1 MVLRSFLR
9 GVGARFVGATVV
21 VLVLVGVLVAGMVE
35 VASAAPA
42 TPASSARASRY
53 VPVASARLLDTRL
66 VAKGRLAAGTSIVV
80 SVPSTAEQVLTAA
93 VVNVTAVD
101 AGGPGF
107 VSVYPGG
114 AARPNSSSVNAE
126 RVGHTVANLVTV
138 QLGSDGALAV
148 FTSFDTDLVIDLVG
162 VYEQVASSSAGR
174 FVRVPPTR
182 AFDSRNVRAALG
194 VGETVRV
201 NLGSVVPATATVAVL
216 NLTAVDAAAGFWT
229 ATAGG
234 LSRPATS
241 NLNVTAAGDTVANQA
256 YVPVVD
262 GAIDVYS
269 EHGGHL
275 IVDVVG
281 FITGDQDAPSREGLF
296 VPITPSRIIDT
307 RAEGELNPVADRF
320 KPRAD
325 STWEVLA
332 GRDVVPF
339 SASAAALNVTV
350 AHANA
355 AGFVTVWPAG
365 SERPDI
371 SNVNTSHAG
380 QLTANHVVVAVA
392 LRGIAL
398 RASTSTHLVVDV
410 TGWFI
415 GKPTLTAI
423 KYQPNDIEKVSGRL
437 RIPKIRMDQALG
449 DGLDDITLD
458 RGPMHWTFSVLPGE
472 VGTTMLL
479 GHRSSHTAP
488 FYRIGELVPGDAIVV
503 EDGNGRHEYRVTS
516 SEVRRP
522 DELLGLVDDTTANLM
537 LVACHPIG
545 STLRRLVVHAVLV

>member
-1 MVLRSFLR
+1 MSP
-9 GVGARFVGATVV
+9 T
-21 VLVLVGVLVAGMVE
+21 
-35 VASAAPA
+35 
-42 TPASSARASRY
+42 
-53 VPVASARLLDTRL
+53 RLLDTRL
-66 VAKGRLAAGTSIVV
+66 IAKGRLSAGATTVV
-80 SVPSTAEQVLTAA
+80 SVPAETDRVLTAA

-101 AGGPGF
+101 AGGPGY
-107 VSVYPGG
+107 VTVYPAGSP
-114 AARPNSSSVNAE
+114 RPTSSSVNTE
-126 RVGHTVANLVTV
+126 RAGHTIANLVTV
-138 QLGSDGALAV
+138 QLGADGALAL
-148 FTSFDTDLVIDLVG
+148 FSSFDTDLVVDLVG
-162 VYEQVASSSAGR
+162 VYEQVASSSSGR

-182 AFDSRNVRAALG
+182 AFDSRNVGSALG

-201 NLGSVVPATATVAVL
+201 KLGAVVPDTATAAVL
-216 NLTAVDAAAGFWT
+216 NLAAVNAPAGFWT
-229 ATAGG
+229 ATAADAT
-234 LSRPATS
+234 RPATS
-241 NLNVTAAGDTVANQA
+241 NLNVTTSGDTVANQA
-256 YVPVVD
+256 YVAVTD

-281 FITGDQDAPSREGLF
+281 YITGDDDVSSRDGLF
-296 VPITPSRIIDT
+296 VPIAPSRVIDT

-320 KPRAD
+320 KPRAE
-325 STWEVLA
+325 STWEVLP
-332 GRDVVPF
+332 GRTVVPL

-355 AGFVTVWPAG
+355 PGFVTVWPAG
-365 SERPDI
+365 SELPNI
-371 SNVNTSHAG
+371 SNVNTSHVG
-380 QLTANHVVVAVA
+380 QLTANHVVVAVG

-415 GKPTLTAI
+415 GKPTPSTAR
-423 KYQPNDIEKVSGRL
+423 YQAQDIEKVNGRL

-449 DGLDDITLD
+449 DGLDDATLD

-516 SEVRRP
+516 SEVRSP
-522 DELLGLVDDTTANLM
+522 DEVLGLVDDSSANLM

>member
-1 MVLRSFLR
+1 MSP
-9 GVGARFVGATVV
+9 T
-21 VLVLVGVLVAGMVE
+21 
-35 VASAAPA
+35 
-42 TPASSARASRY
+42 
-53 VPVASARLLDTRL
+53 RLLDTRL
-66 VAKGRLAAGTSIVV
+66 IAKGRLSAGATTVV
-80 SVPSTAEQVLTAA
+80 SVPAETDRVLTAA

-101 AGGPGF
+101 AGGPGY
-107 VSVYPGG
+107 VTVYPAGSP
-114 AARPNSSSVNAE
+114 RPTSSSVNTE
-126 RVGHTVANLVTV
+126 RAGHTIANLVTV
-138 QLGSDGALAV
+138 QLGADGALAL
-148 FTSFDTDLVIDLVG
+148 FSSFDTDLVVDLVG
-162 VYEQVASSSAGR
+162 VYEQVASSSSGR

-182 AFDSRNVRAALG
+182 AFDSRNVGSALG
-194 VGETVRV
+194 VGETARV
-201 NLGSVVPATATVAVL
+201 KLGAVVPDTATAAVL
-216 NLTAVDAAAGFWT
+216 NLAAVNAPAGFWT
-229 ATAGG
+229 ATAADAT
-234 LSRPATS
+234 RPATS
-241 NLNVTAAGDTVANQA
+241 NLNVTTSGDTVANQA
-256 YVPVVD
+256 YVAVTD

-281 FITGDQDAPSREGLF
+281 YITGDDDVSSRDGLF
-296 VPITPSRIIDT
+296 VPIAPSRVIDT

-320 KPRAD
+320 KPRAE
-325 STWEVLA
+325 STWEVLP
-332 GRDVVPF
+332 GRTVVPL

-355 AGFVTVWPAG
+355 PGFVTVWPAG
-365 SERPDI
+365 SELPNI
-371 SNVNTSHAG
+371 SNVNTSHVG
-380 QLTANHVVVAVA
+380 QLTANHVVVAVG

-415 GKPTLTAI
+415 GKPTPSTAR
-423 KYQPNDIEKVSGRL
+423 YQAQDIEKVNGRL

-449 DGLDDITLD
+449 DGLDDATLD

-516 SEVRRP
+516 SEVRSP
-522 DELLGLVDDTTANLM
+522 DEVLGLVDDSSANLM